1 MTNTKQST
9 IRAAYRLA
17 YWKQPDLS
25 DVRVMRR
32 YFHDDDPNDPRPT
45 NLVNAGYVVSIVD
58 GDASY
63 EAIINEL
70 RERGYHHSK
79 LEPGFYVS

>member
-1 MTNTKQST
+1 MIAT
-9 IRAAYRLA
+9 AYRLA

-32 YFHDDDPNDPRPT
+32 YFHDDDLDDPRPT

-63 EAIINEL
+63 ESIIAEL
-70 RERGYHHSK
+70 CERGYHHSK